1 MMKSGFVADGIFK
14 LLVAGFGVIMLASLE
29 DFFGA
34 PRWLV
39 ITAVVL
45 LFVSAAAEISYGARK
60 GERSYIKYLALFD
73 GLWVLTLLVGILLAL
88 VDNPAGAYVVFG
100 YIALGSLGVAI
111 VFTTGAN
118 GPEFAAEAGDT

>member
-1 MMKSGFVADGIFK
+1 MVKSGFVADGIFK
-14 LLVAGFGVIMLASLE
+14 LLLAGFGVIILTTLE
-29 DFFGA
+29 DFFAA
-34 PRWLV
+34 PRWIV

-60 GERSYIKYLALFD
+60 GERSDIKYLALFD
-73 GLWVLTLLVGILLAL
+73 GFWVLTLIVGILLAL
-88 VDNPAGAYVVFG
+88 ADNPAGGYVLFG

-118 GPEFAAEAGDT
+118 GPEFAADADGQ